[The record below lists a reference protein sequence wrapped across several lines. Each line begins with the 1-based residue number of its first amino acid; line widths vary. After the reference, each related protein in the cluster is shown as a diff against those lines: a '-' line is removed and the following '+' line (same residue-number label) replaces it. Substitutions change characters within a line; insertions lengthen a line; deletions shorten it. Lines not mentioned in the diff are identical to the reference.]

1 MKQIVYTGTSDV
13 RVLTNEDFQNL
24 DVHDQAAVAFRRGE
38 PVEFKNETAKVFL
51 EHPSLAG
58 EFAEVE
64 APEPAA
70 DSKASKSRA
79 SGDASSK
86 STDQS

>member
-13 RVLTNEDFQNL
+13 RVLSNEDFQNL
-24 DVHDQAAVAFRRGE
+24 DVHDQPAVSFRRGE

-58 EFAEVE
+58 EFAEVNVE
-64 APEPAA
+64 ESSETKT
-70 DSKASKSRA
+70 SKT
-79 SGDASSK
+79 SSDK
-86 STDQS
+86 ETAK